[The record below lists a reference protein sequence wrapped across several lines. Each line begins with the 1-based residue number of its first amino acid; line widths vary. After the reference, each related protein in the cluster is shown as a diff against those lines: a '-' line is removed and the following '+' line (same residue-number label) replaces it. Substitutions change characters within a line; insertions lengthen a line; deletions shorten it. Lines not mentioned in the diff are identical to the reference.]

1 MPDMQTALGKA
12 LEEGKRRFLSATLS
26 EWDEHEQAI
35 RQPQPPQEKVMQ
47 PTTQITKSGNMRR
60 DLFAFIKDNAYKY
73 TARHVT
79 DKFEELGYN
88 AGSAHTAL
96 VQMKRA
102 GIVTA
107 DANSRLYTLTETYK
121 TFNNPYTAVSRA
133 RKKAAKAV
141 KTTKS
146 AGIAALAG
154 PVAAPAAVPA
164 YKVEPMPTVLTAE
177 YVMARI
183 GVAEAHKLY
192 VELGKMFGGK

>member
-1 MPDMQTALGKA
+1 MQ
-12 LEEGKRRFLSATLS
+12 S
-26 EWDEHEQAI
+26 
-35 RQPQPPQEKVMQ
+35 
-47 PTTQITKSGNMRR
+47 TTQVTKSGNMRR

-88 AGSAHTAL
+88 AGSAYTAL

-102 GIVTA
+102 GIVGS
-107 DANSRLYTLTETYK
+107 DANSHLYTLTETYK
-121 TFNNPYTAVSRA
+121 TFNNPYTTVSRA
-133 RKKAAKAV
+133 KKKAV
-141 KTTKS
+141 KA

-164 YKVEPMPTVLTAE
+164 YKVEPVPTALTAD

-183 GVAEAHKLY
+183 GVSEAHKLY

>member
-1 MPDMQTALGKA
+1 MQ
-12 LEEGKRRFLSATLS
+12 S
-26 EWDEHEQAI
+26 
-35 RQPQPPQEKVMQ
+35 
-47 PTTQITKSGNMRR
+47 TTQFTKSGNMRR

-121 TFNNPYTAVSRA
+121 TFNNPYTTVSRA
-133 RKKAAKAV
+133 KKKAAKAV
-141 KTTKS
+141 KTAKS
-146 AGIAALAG
+146 AGIAALAVPEPEKK
-154 PVAAPAAVPA
+154 PVQIV
-164 YKVEPMPTVLTAE
+164 MHMTAE
-177 YVMARI
+177 KVLASI

>member
-35 RQPQPPQEKVMQ
+35 RQPQPPQEKAMQ
-47 PTTQITKSGNMRR
+47 PQATVEIKATNMRH
-60 DLFAFIKDNAYKY
+60 DAFALVKTNPNRYTPKDA
-73 TARHVT
+73 TAQLVAMGH
-79 DKFEELGYN
+79 KES
-88 AGSAHTAL
+88 SAHVAL
-96 VQMKRA
+96 VQMKKA
-102 GIVTA
+102 GMFA
-107 DANSRLYTLTETYK
+107 SDANGKLYTITETYK
-121 TFNNPYTAVSRA
+121 SFTNPYNPKY
-133 RKKAAKAV
+133 KKPK
-141 KTTKS
+141 KTKPT
-146 AGIAALAG
+146 GIAALAG

-164 YKVEPMPTVLTAE
+164 YKVEPVPTALTAE

>member
-35 RQPQPPQEKVMQ
+35 RQPQPPQEKTMQ
-47 PTTQITKSGNMRR
+47 STTQFTKSGNMRR
-60 DLFAFIKDNAYKY
+60 DLFAFIKDNQYKF
-73 TARHVT
+73 TARHVNDT
-79 DKFEELGYN
+79 FEGLGYN
-88 AGSAHTAL
+88 PGSVHTAL

-102 GIVTA
+102 GMVTA

-121 TFNNPYTAVSRA
+121 TFNNPYTTVSHA
-133 RKKAAKAV
+133 KKKAAKAT

-164 YKVEPMPTVLTAE
+164 YKVEPVPTVLTSE

-192 VELGKMFGGK
+192 IELGKMFGGK

>member
-26 EWDEHEQAI
+26 EWDEHEQTI
-35 RQPQPPQEKVMQ
+35 RQQKPPQEKTMQ
-47 PTTQITKSGNMRR
+47 PTTQVTKSGNMRR

-121 TFNNPYTAVSRA
+121 TFNNPYTTVSRA
-133 RKKAAKAV
+133 KKKAA

-164 YKVEPMPTVLTAE
+164 YKVEPMPTALTAE